1 MCAVPHR
8 EVRNLF
14 LSKYSYLQ
22 SLLLDPISL
31 HCISS
36 LAKTK
41 KTQGMV
47 PTSSKMTLVLDKII
61 LSFYLY

>member
-14 LSKYSYLQ
+14 FSKYSYLQ
-22 SLLLDPISL
+22 SLLLDPVSL

-41 KTQGMV
+41 KNSGNG
-47 PTSSKMTLVLDKII
+47 PH
-61 LSFYLY
+61 FF